1 MKIFGE
7 RRSSKI
13 LQNQLRL
20 KGKERLKESRLKERK
35 KESRLKERKQRH
47 DFLKRLYQR
56 NFGNR

>member
-7 RRSSKI
+7 HRSSKI

-35 KESRLKERKQRH
+35 KERKQIERKKAETR
-47 DFLKRLYQR
+47 FFKKAVPKKLW
-56 NFGNR
+56 

>member
-35 KESRLKERKQRH
+35 KERKQIERKKAETR
-47 DFLKRLYQR
+47 FFKKAVPKKLW
-56 NFGNR
+56 